1 MSVAGCHTVL
11 VAGSANLDFVVTAA
25 RVPAPGETI
34 LGRDFRTFPGGKGA
48 NQAVAAARAG
58 GASTRMLL
66 ALGNDAHAAPIEA
79 SLREAGVRLDIVRA
93 ATEATGVAFICVADS
108 AENAITVAPGANAT
122 LHAAHLPPLG
132 QVSHLLLQ
140 LETPLP
146 VVQAWATAGRD
157 AGVVVVLNAAPA
169 ASLPAELLRCIDML
183 IVNEGELAML
193 AGPEG
198 DIDARMQG
206 LGVECVVVTLGS
218 RGCRAWRGG
227 ESLSQPGFVVDAL
240 DTTGAGDTFCGT
252 LVAALS
258 RGEAFASALRR
269 ATAASALACT
279 KMGAQA
285 GMPSFD
291 EVERLLAA
299 STDSGH
305 RAIASR
311 QPSP

>member
-1 MSVAGCHTVL
+1 MSVAGCQTVL

-48 NQAVAAARAG
+48 NQAVASARAG

-66 ALGNDAHAAPIEA
+66 ALGNDAHAEPIEA
-79 SLREAGVRLDIVRA
+79 SLRAAGVKLDIVRA
-93 ATEATGVAFICVADS
+93 ASEATGVAFICVADS

-122 LHAAHLPPLG
+122 LHATHLPPLG

-146 VVQAWATAGRD
+146 VVQAWAAAARD

-169 ASLPAELLRCIDML
+169 AFLPAELLGCVDIL

-193 AGPEG
+193 AGPDG
-198 DIDARMQG
+198 DIDARMQR
-206 LGVECVVVTLGS
+206 LGVECVVVTLGP

-227 ESLSQPGFVVDAL
+227 ESLSQPGFEVQAL

-291 EVERLLAA
+291 EVERLLAS
-299 STDSGH
+299 STEPGH

>member
-1 MSVAGCHTVL
+1 
-11 VAGSANLDFVVTAA
+11 
-25 RVPAPGETI
+25 
-34 LGRDFRTFPGGKGA
+34 
-48 NQAVAAARAG
+48 
-58 GASTRMLL
+58 
-66 ALGNDAHAAPIEA
+66 
-79 SLREAGVRLDIVRA
+79 
-93 ATEATGVAFICVADS
+93 VAFICVADS

-122 LHAAHLPPLG
+122 LSAAHLPPLG

-146 VVQAWATAGRD
+146 VVQAWAMAARD
-157 AGVVVVLNAAPA
+157 AGVVVALNAAPA
-169 ASLPAELLRCIDML
+169 ITLPEALLRCIDML

-193 AGPEG
+193 AGPDG
-198 DIDARMQG
+198 NIDARMQS

-227 ESLSQPGFVVDAL
+227 ESLSQPGFAVEAV

-291 EVERLLAA
+291 EVEGLLAA
-299 STDSGH
+299 STEPGH
-305 RAIASR
+305 RAITPGNR
-311 QPSP
+311 RP

>member
-25 RVPAPGETI
+25 RVPVPGETI

-58 GASTRMLL
+58 GAATRMLL
-66 ALGNDAHAAPIEA
+66 ALGNDAHAEPIEA
-79 SLREAGVRLDIVRA
+79 SLRAAGVKLDIVRA
-93 ATEATGVAFICVADS
+93 ASEATGVAFICVADS

-122 LHAAHLPPLG
+122 LRAAHLPPLG

-146 VVQAWATAGRD
+146 VVQAWAMAARE
-157 AGVVVVLNAAPA
+157 AGVVVALNAAPA
-169 ASLPAELLRCIDML
+169 ATLPEELLRCIDML

-193 AGPEG
+193 AGPDG
-198 DIDARMQG
+198 DIDARMQS

-227 ESLSQPGFVVDAL
+227 ESLSQSGFAVDAV

-299 STDSGH
+299 SIQPGH

>member
-1 MSVAGCHTVL
+1 VSVAGCHTVL
-11 VAGSANLDFVVTAA
+11 VAGSANLDFVVTAS

-34 LGRDFRTFPGGKGA
+34 LGRDFKTFPGGKGA

-66 ALGNDAHAAPIEA
+66 ALGNDAHAEPIEA
-79 SLREAGVRLDIVRA
+79 SLREAGVKLDIVRA
-93 ATEATGVAFICVADS
+93 ASEATGVAFICVADS

-122 LHAAHLPPLG
+122 LGAAHLPPLG

-146 VVQAWATAGRD
+146 VVQAWAMAARD

-169 ASLPAELLRCIDML
+169 ATLPEELLRCVDML

-193 AGPEG
+193 AGPDG
-198 DIDARMQG
+198 DIDARMQS

-227 ESLSQPGFVVDAL
+227 ESLSQPGFAVEAV

-252 LVAALS
+252 LVAAMS

-291 EVERLLAA
+291 EVEGLLAA
-299 STDSGH
+299 PTEPGH
-305 RAIASR
+305 RAITPGNR
-311 QPSP
+311 RP

>member
-1 MSVAGCHTVL
+1 MSVAGWHTVL
-11 VAGSANLDFVVTAA
+11 VAGSANLDFVVTAS

-66 ALGNDAHAAPIEA
+66 ALGTDAHAEPIEA
-79 SLREAGVRLDIVRA
+79 SLRAAGVKLDIVRA
-93 ATEATGVAFICVADS
+93 ASEATGVAFICVADS

-122 LHAAHLPPLG
+122 LSAAHLPPLG

-146 VVQAWATAGRD
+146 VVQAWAMAARD

-169 ASLPAELLRCIDML
+169 TTLPEELLRCVDTL

-193 AGPEG
+193 AGPDG
-198 DIDARMQG
+198 DIDARMQS

-227 ESLSQPGFVVDAL
+227 DSLSQPGFAVEAV

-291 EVERLLAA
+291 EVEGLLAT
-299 STDSGH
+299 STEPGH
-305 RAIASR
+305 RAITPGNR
-311 QPSP
+311 RP